1 MLMRT
6 RIAIMNFQL
15 MNDTAVLCE
24 IGERL
29 KQARLQRNITQ
40 ASLSDLTGVSRR
52 TIQKTEEGDVSTLKT
67 LIALLRGLGL
77 LDQLNLLLPETPLSP
92 IQLTKLRGKTRRR
105 ASGAGR
111 KSPSSKNTSQPAQV
125 NEPKADWQWGD

>member
-1 MLMRT
+1 
-6 RIAIMNFQL
+6 MNFQA
-15 MNDTAVLCE
+15 MGDAAVLRE

-29 KQARLQRNITQ
+29 KQTRLQRNMTQ

-77 LDQLNLLLPETPLSP
+77 LDQLNLLLPEAPLSP
-92 IQLTKLRGKTRRR
+92 IQLAKLRGKVRRR

-111 KSPSSKNTSQPAQV
+111 KPHSPKDPKSPLHV
-125 NEPKADWQWGD
+125 NEPKADWQWDE

>member
-1 MLMRT
+1 MST
-6 RIAIMNFQL
+6 KVNIMDFQL
-15 MNDTAVLCE
+15 MGDTAILQE

-29 KQARLQRNITQ
+29 RQARLQQNMTQ
-40 ASLSDLTGVSRR
+40 AALSDLTGVSRR

-77 LDQLNLLLPETPLSP
+77 LEQLNLLLPEAPISP
-92 IQLTKLRGKTRRR
+92 IQLAKLRGKVRKR

-111 KSPSSKNTSQPAQV
+111 KSISPKKTPPMQV
-125 NEPKADWQWGD
+125 NEPKPDWQWGE

>member
-1 MLMRT
+1 MRT
-6 RIAIMNFQL
+6 KINSMNFQQMGDAAIL
-15 MNDTAVLCE
+15 KE

-29 KQARLQRNITQ
+29 KQARLEQNMTQ
-40 ASLSDLTGVSRR
+40 STLSDLTGVSRR

-77 LDQLNLLLPETPLSP
+77 LDQLNLLLPEAPLSP
-92 IQLTKLRGKTRRR
+92 IQLAKLRGKVRRR

-111 KSPSSKNTSQPAQV
+111 KSQSSEGSPASMQI
-125 NEPKADWQWGD
+125 NDPKAEWHWGE